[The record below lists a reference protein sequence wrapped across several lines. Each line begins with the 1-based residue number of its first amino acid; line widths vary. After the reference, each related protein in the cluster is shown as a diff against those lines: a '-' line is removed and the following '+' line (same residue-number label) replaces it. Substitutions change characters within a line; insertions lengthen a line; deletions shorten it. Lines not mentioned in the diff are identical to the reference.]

1 MVPTNT
7 LPNVAHYMKEITL
20 YLRNCCLNC
29 ELVLVVIGRCL
40 GAVAFPVW
48 KAVHLLPPTTLPFCF
63 PPFSICELFI
73 AFNPSSLD
81 LSEICYSVVG

>member
-1 MVPTNT
+1 MAPTNT

-20 YLRNCCLNC
+20 YLRNCRLDC

-40 GAVAFPVW
+40 GAAAFPVW

-63 PPFSICELFI
+63 SPFCLSPSIHPLLICQKYAI
-73 AFNPSSLD
+73 AL
-81 LSEICYSVVG
+81 